1 MICILIFTGLESFA
15 QDQSDSTEVRIETLD
30 GNVYTGKILEETDA
44 IIKLATKVGEIAI
57 RKSTITRRQV
67 IDPQNMRLG
76 KYWVQNPQSTRYF
89 WAPNGYGLKKGEAYY
104 QNVLLFFNQAAVG
117 VTDRFSI
124 GAGMIPLFLL
134 NGSPTPVWIT
144 PKFSVPV
151 VDNSI
156 NVGVGGLFGT
166 VLGIGTG
173 GSFGLLYGTTT
184 FGSRDYNVSIGLG
197 WGYVD
202 DGFADR
208 PTVNIG
214 GMARLGPKMYF
225 LGELYLIND
234 DFGGTLGLTTIGG
247 RSMIKRVGLDYG
259 AFLISEDGFLY
270 GIPWLGIS
278 VPLSKN

>member
-1 MICILIFTGLESFA
+1 MICILILTGLESFA
-15 QDQSDSTEVRIETLD
+15 QDQPDSTEVRIETLD
-30 GNVYTGKILEETDA
+30 GNVYNGKILEETDA
-44 IIKLATKVGEIAI
+44 IIKLATKVGEIEI

-76 KYWVQNPQSTRYF
+76 KYWVKNPQSTRYF

-104 QNVLLFFNQAAVG
+104 QNVLLFFNQVALG

-166 VLGIGTG
+166 ILGIGTG
-173 GSFGLLYGTTT
+173 GSFGLLYGTAT
-184 FGSRDYNVSIGLG
+184 FGSRDYNLSLGLG

-208 PTVNIG
+208 PSVNIG
-214 GMARLGPKMYF
+214 GMARLGPKMYL